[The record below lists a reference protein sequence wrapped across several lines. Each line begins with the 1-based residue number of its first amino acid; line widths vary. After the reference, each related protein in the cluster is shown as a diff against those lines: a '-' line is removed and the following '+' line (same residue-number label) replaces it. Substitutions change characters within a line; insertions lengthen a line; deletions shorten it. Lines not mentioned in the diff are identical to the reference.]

1 MVVVRPSL
9 YCSWV
14 QYKTKSNGK
23 RLHGKDS
30 FPIKTCDKRMRKQMW
45 KGGGGTI
52 YAKGRCGGETRGEVI
67 GMEPTWLGNRIK

>member
-9 YCSWV
+9 HCSWV

-45 KGGGGTI
+45 KGGGGVGL
-52 YAKGRCGGETRGEVI
+52 YMQKVGVVGKLGGR
-67 GMEPTWLGNRIK
+67 